1 LRLGCSPASA
11 PRLSNAFSVRIY
23 SHARQELRRP
33 ELKPT
38 PPSEARTLVPTSVVL
53 QRLHD
58 EAPTDHFTLGWL
70 MGSLHKRS
78 FGIIMLL
85 LAVVALAPGISI
97 VAGLLLMIPAFQMI
111 EGRPAPVFPRRIALR
126 PLPTPHLAA
135 LVQRAVPVLRYLE
148 KMIHPRWPTPLEAT
162 KRLVGTV
169 VVILNITVAFT
180 PIPLGAVVPALV
192 IALISLAYLE
202 EDGLLLSIALLAAVI
217 VLTVAVT
224 AVWQTVLGAEWI
236 GRLW

>member
-1 LRLGCSPASA
+1 MRDQSTLFGPAIMPA
-11 PRLSNAFSVRIY
+11 DVR
-23 SHARQELRRP
+23 RF

-38 PPSEARTLVPTSVVL
+38 LPRDAIAFVPASVVL

-58 EAPTDHFTLGWL
+58 EAPVDHFTLDWL
-70 MGSLHKRS
+70 MGRLRGRS
-78 FGIIMLL
+78 FGIVMLL
-85 LAVVALAPGISI
+85 LALGAIAPGVSI

-111 EGRPAPVFPRRIALR
+111 AGQPAPTFPRRIAVR

-135 LVQRAVPVLRYLE
+135 LVQRAVPVLKYLE

-169 VVILNITVAFT
+169 VMILNITVVFS
-180 PIPLGAVVPALV
+180 PIPLSNVVPGLLILV
-192 IALISLAYLE
+192 ISLAYLE

-217 VLTVAVT
+217 VLGVAVA
-224 AVWQTVLGAEWI
+224 AVWQTVSGAIWI
-236 GRLW
+236 IGLW